1 MQTLLIFFDSM
12 HQKKRRTLYERTTAR
27 GDYFRWKWSLG
38 KEKMGMH
45 REARMWSASVKR
57 HIRWESNI

>member
-38 KEKMGMH
+38 KEKRDAKKLWACTWKQECGAH
-45 REARMWSASVKR
+45 L
-57 HIRWESNI
+57 